1 LSYDHHLLSLEGD
14 HNRTRA
20 GEQMERSVRT
30 RGWLKQMEWILAF
43 ESCLHWLYVAG
54 MSDISPPIGFKEW
67 TFVCEALGQGVQTI
81 ILRKGGIHEG
91 RGGFHF
97 EHDAFFLFPTGF
109 HNQGELLHW
118 LPDNAAQISV
128 PQDEERQSVDV
139 RYFAKLHAVWKLT
152 DWDKVA
158 ALEPL
163 HVWKSEVVRER
174 FAWNEESSLH
184 VALVRVFRL
193 PEVWSFPYQKSFG
206 GCRSWVK
213 LPVEGEDL
221 MQAAVPVQSDEVW
234 AKTEQSL
241 RSILG

>member
-1 LSYDHHLLSLEGD
+1 MTDSP
-14 HNRTRA
+14 TR
-20 GEQMERSVRT
+20 
-30 RGWLKQMEWILAF
+30 
-43 ESCLHWLYVAG
+43 
-54 MSDISPPIGFKEW
+54 FKEW

-97 EHDAFFLFPTGF
+97 QHDDFFLFPTGF
-109 HNQGELLHW
+109 HNQGEQLHW
-118 LPDNAAQISV
+118 TPSNADEVTV
-128 PQDEERQSVDV
+128 PQDEEREKVDV
-139 RYFAKLHAVWKLT
+139 RYFAHLHQVWKLT
-152 DWDKVA
+152 DWDKVS

-184 VALVRVFRL
+184 VALVRVYKL
-193 PEVWSFPYQKSFG
+193 PQLWSFPYEKGYG

-213 LPVEGEDL
+213 LPVEG
-221 MQAAVPVQSDEVW
+221 QALIQSATPSIIDEAW
-234 AKTEQSL
+234 NEAAAKV